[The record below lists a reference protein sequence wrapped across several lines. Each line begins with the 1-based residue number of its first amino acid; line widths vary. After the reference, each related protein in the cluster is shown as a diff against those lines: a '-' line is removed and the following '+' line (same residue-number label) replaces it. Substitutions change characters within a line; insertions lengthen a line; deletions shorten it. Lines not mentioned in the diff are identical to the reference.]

1 MDLFFL
7 EADMGKDGRQKDD
20 PERSGLQWMGA
31 GIEFCGVIG
40 IFSYIG
46 YRLDKFFG
54 TAGPFLLITG
64 FFVGF
69 IGMMYLFYKES
80 K

>member
-1 MDLFFL
+1 LFVAK
-7 EADMGKDGRQKDD
+7 ADMAKDAHQKND
-20 PERSGLQWMGA
+20 PQRSGLQWMGA

-46 YRLDKFFG
+46 YRLDKFFDTG
-54 TAGPFLLITG
+54 GPFLLITG
-64 FFVGF
+64 FFISF
-69 IGMMYLFYKES
+69 IGMVYLFYKES